1 MSSVFSPRDFALID
15 PLVSRHKIASYE
27 INYQELI
34 TLVAH
39 SKKPLILSTGASCVT
54 DIDWAVSLFQEE
66 GGGDLTLLQCTAKY
80 PAHPAIM
87 NLEVIPWLKAR
98 YEVKSG
104 LSDHS
109 LDPLQAPLAAVA
121 LGATC
126 IEKHFTLSR
135 KLLGP
140 DHGFALEPQELKSM
154 ITSIRAVE
162 KMKGS
167 PYKNILE
174 SEKELYLFC
183 RRGIQA
189 LHDIRPG
196 EILEI
201 NKNIAVLRPG
211 KRSVGL
217 HPKYLSQVN
226 GKKALSLIKKGEG
239 IQFLHLEKR

>member
-1 MSSVFSPRDFALID
+1 
-15 PLVSRHKIASYE
+15 
-27 INYQELI
+27 
-34 TLVAH
+34 
-39 SKKPLILSTGASCVT
+39 
-54 DIDWAVSLFQEE
+54 
-66 GGGDLTLLQCTAKY
+66 
-80 PAHPAIM
+80 M

-98 YEVKSG
+98 YQIKSG

-109 LDPLQAPLAAVA
+109 LNPFQAPLAAVV

-135 KLLGP
+135 ALSGP
-140 DHGFALEPQELKSM
+140 DHGFALEPQELKAM
-154 ITSIRAVE
+154 VASIRAVE
-162 KMKGS
+162 EMKGS

-189 LHDIRPG
+189 LHDIRSG